1 MLHHRL
7 IGSPDT
13 HTEKPT
19 GQHTGRV
26 DNIEGA
32 LHWIY
37 GFIFI

>member
-7 IGSPDT
+7 IGSHDT

-26 DNIEGA
+26 DIIEGA
-32 LHWIY
+32 LHRIY